1 MNRGRS
7 QSRLGAVVVILTLMG
22 SGCKVVGAI
31 KEGQKV
37 SMDPCKVVGLDK
49 VQAVLGVPMFQSLVV
64 GPEPEGNAEFGRC
77 DYGARSLEVSPQLN
91 VWVDNETSDNTRQFE
106 FLGEFKVLR
115 GLGREAR
122 YQFVNGDD
130 PLDTLRLVA
139 LSEKGA
145 RLTLF
150 VSTVD
155 AEEQSLLAKARSM
168 AVRALD
174 RMEKTFPGTEKPPR
188 DAPPVPICSSVGA
201 ETMIEIYKP
210 FWSPPAGKSIV
221 LTEAE
226 FFGGP
231 ESIGRGPV
239 GGGWVCHADIDSGEE
254 VYHPHTGWLISKAT
268 PPPDPIPGSQ
278 RVRGLGAS
286 AFSWV
291 DDSGWHFGEKS
302 LMLSVFSRGGKYVEV
317 EVSLDG
323 TEESVAKSVATR
335 VAEKIIAKLP

>member
-1 MNRGRS
+1 MTFHRVS
-7 QSRLGAVVVILTLMG
+7 SAIVAMVFLA
-22 SGCKVVGAI
+22 SGCKI
-31 KEGQKV
+31 QSRIQEGQKV

-49 VQAVLGVPMFQSLVV
+49 VQAVLGVPMFQSLAL
-64 GPEPEGNAEFGRC
+64 GPESEGNVQFGRC
-77 DYGARSLEVSPQLN
+77 FYGARSLEVSPQLN
-91 VWVDNETSDNTRQFE
+91 VWVDNETSDNTRQFD
-106 FLGEFKVLR
+106 FLGEFKVLK

-150 VSTVD
+150 LITVD

-168 AVRALD
+168 AVPALA
-174 RMEKTFPGTEKPPR
+174 RMEKTFPGTEKPPPS
-188 DAPPVPICSSVGA
+188 DEPPTPICSAIGTEA
-201 ETMIEIYKP
+201 MIQIYKP

-231 ESIGRGPV
+231 ESIGGGPV

-254 VYHPHTGWLISKAT
+254 VYHPHTGWSISKAS

-302 LMLSVFSRGGKYVEV
+302 LMLSVFSKSGKYIEV

-323 TEESVAKSVATR
+323 TKESAAKSVATR
-335 VAEKIIAKLP
+335 VAELIIAKLP